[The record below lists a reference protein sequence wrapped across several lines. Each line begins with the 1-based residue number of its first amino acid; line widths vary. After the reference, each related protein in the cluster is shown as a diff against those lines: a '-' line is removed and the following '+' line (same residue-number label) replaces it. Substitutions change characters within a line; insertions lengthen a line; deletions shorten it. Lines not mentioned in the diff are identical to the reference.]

1 MSRGAHR
8 AEQHGMVTKHRWSLD
23 WTPKRR
29 LWSLRSTSA
38 LVVQRSAALASP
50 HCVLSEDPRGVF
62 VWVLFHY
69 APFRM
74 HDRANRIDSRA
85 RLRLVNARAD
95 CDHLKMTHAIGIRHS
110 D

>member
-1 MSRGAHR
+1 
-8 AEQHGMVTKHRWSLD
+8 V
-23 WTPKRR
+23 
-29 LWSLRSTSA
+29 
-38 LVVQRSAALASP
+38 VVQRSAALASP
-50 HCVLSEDPRGVF
+50 HCVSSEDPRGVF

-74 HDRANRIDSRA
+74 HDRANRIDSRSA

-95 CDHLKMTHAIGIRHS
+95 CDHLKTTHAIGIRHS